1 MQSIRVVEC
10 PEFRDLLLY
19 ACPYINDSEL
29 AKRDKIR
36 NLIVDA
42 SMDYL
47 EVLKKELGV
56 GSKIFKAA
64 HYSQIFI

>member
-10 PEFRDLLLY
+10 PEFWDLLLY

-29 AKRDKIR
+29 AKWDKIR

-56 GSKIFKAA
+56 GSNFFKAA

>member
-1 MQSIRVVEC
+1 MQSIRVMEC

-19 ACPYINDSEL
+19 ACLYINDSEL

-47 EVLKKELGV
+47 EKKELGV
-56 GSKIFKAA
+56 GSNFFKAA